1 VSEAVDRLYPPR
13 PILSVSIAV
22 FRAGRV
28 LIAKRGRAPFAGAFS
43 LPGGVVEI
51 GETLEEAALRE
62 LLEETGVDADVL
74 GFNDFLQPIER
85 VGEGVRSHY
94 VIASFVGLWRAG
106 EALTSA
112 EATDC
117 RWVAPDDTD
126 SLETTPGLPALVRR
140 AATIAGSRA

>member
-1 VSEAVDRLYPPR
+1 MSEAADRLYPPR

-51 GETLEEAALRE
+51 GERLDEAALRE
-62 LLEETGVDADVL
+62 LHEETGVEAVVL

-85 VGEGVRSHY
+85 VGAEVRSHY

-106 EALTSA
+106 EARISA
-112 EATDC
+112 EATEC
-117 RWVAPDDTD
+117 RWVEPDETD
-126 SLETTPGLPALVRR
+126 ALTTTPGLPALVRR
-140 AATIAGSRA
+140 AAAIARGQG